1 MTVTGVNSR
10 TTSRLVQ
17 DESPVGFPGTISD
30 AARRDPFVR
39 SSDEVLPNTFHA
51 EPVANHEVALTLSQG
66 SNLLGKGDT
75 PGTHTHLSVLCE
87 VK

>member
-1 MTVTGVNSR
+1 M
-10 TTSRLVQ
+10 Q
-17 DESPVGFPGTISD
+17 DESPVGFPGTTLD

-39 SSDEVLPNTFHA
+39 SSDEVLPNTFHG
-51 EPVANHEVALTLSQG
+51 EPVARHEAALTLSQG
-66 SNLLGKGDT
+66 SNLLEKGGT